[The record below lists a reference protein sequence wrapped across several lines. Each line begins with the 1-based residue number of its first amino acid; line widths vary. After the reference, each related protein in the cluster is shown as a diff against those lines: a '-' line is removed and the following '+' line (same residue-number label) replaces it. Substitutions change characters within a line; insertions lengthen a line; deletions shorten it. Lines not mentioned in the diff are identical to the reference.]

1 MTQTIMSSVTLA
13 ATEISV
19 SRHDFSSFEIG
30 TATYPHVLPA
40 YVENNTPNMS
50 LDAAVTSAQ
59 NAVGGTWDGAD
70 PDYAYVVKDSGRLSF
85 AYVLHVTS
93 NSSSTPYMVYING
106 FSGDI
111 DEVVNQQTRAV
122 AVSQ

>member
-30 TATYPHVLPA
+30 TATYPHVPA
-40 YVENNTPNMS
+40 YVETDTPTVT
-50 LDAAVTSAQ
+50 LAEAVASAQ
-59 NAVGGTWDGAD
+59 NAVGGTWDGAN
-70 PDYAYVVKDSGRLSF
+70 PEYAYVAKDNGQLAF

-93 NSSSTPYMVYING
+93 TSSSTPYLVYING
-106 FSGDI
+106 VTGTI
-111 DEVVNQQTRAV
+111 DEVVNQQTTTV
-122 AVSQ
+122 VVSQ